1 MRQNHK
7 YRRHV
12 MTYGQQIWLLIK
24 LNFYFLGT
32 IWAVST
38 HKSDK
43 EDYIIKAETCLRYF
57 KIKGGFR

>member
-32 IWAVST
+32 IWGSI
-38 HKSDK
+38 KS
-43 EDYIIKAETCLRYF
+43 
-57 KIKGGFR
+57 